1 MVIPIG
7 ALYFGLQYVTAV
19 EKAFVAALSVGVF
32 YVIIS
37 REWDKRYDT
46 RFWALI
52 SVFALI
58 HVIALLFIRFPHYRG
73 PALTIALP
81 FMFIDGFAMWGILTW
96 IDKRFPRKRK
106 AAQ

>member
-58 HVIALLFIRFPHYRG
+58 HVIALLFIRFSHYRG